1 MNLAI
6 FSRLPRRGGERGGGE
21 VSKGGKGHFEDFSVN
36 CAITEGEVDASRL
49 LAFTQH

>member
-6 FSRLPRRGGERGGGE
+6 FSRLPRRGGERGRE

-36 CAITEGEVDASRL
+36 CAITEGEMDASRL